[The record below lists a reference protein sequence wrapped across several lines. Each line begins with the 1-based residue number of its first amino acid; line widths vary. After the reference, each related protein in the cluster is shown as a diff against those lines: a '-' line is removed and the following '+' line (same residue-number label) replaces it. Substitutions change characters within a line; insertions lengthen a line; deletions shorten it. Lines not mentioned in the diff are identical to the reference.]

1 MHVAFGRVR
10 RKSRIVAD
18 YADYADYRVRDG
30 GRWLVIGCWVSLRS
44 TWGKHPSKN
53 TRSYSKSGDRE
64 HSSLLQQ
71 EWGSRAQLAP
81 TARGAW
87 GITELNTET
96 SYSLWYICGTEDNC
110 LNRDLQDFRIYRIE
124 ESGLETPPTIALLRT
139 GGQPL

>member
-71 EWGSRAQLAP
+71 EDREHS
-81 TARGAW
+81 
-87 GITELNTET
+87 
-96 SYSLWYICGTEDNC
+96 SL
-110 LNRDLQDFRIYRIE
+110 LQQE
-124 ESGLETPPTIALLRT
+124 VPGVLPN
-139 GGQPL
+139 